1 VASDVTDLEQR
12 LMNLQWQ
19 VERLSQVT
27 EGNVQ
32 QVEQRLTGMADQY
45 AENLKRWSI
54 TAERHSRTV
63 TQLESYVS
71 EWKDANSRIQQ
82 DTFQRLRELETTI
95 QHEWDALRKIHEQ
108 PVKELREQ
116 AASLTE
122 VCIAT
127 ANVAQK
133 GFARAEARLASFE
146 DDVHVVLGEFGRDL
160 QSLVTEMK
168 ARHEQPARLDNG
180 AAPWPLDDVTRLHSP
195 HSASGDVVRQARG
208 RGLTD
213 QSGA

>member
-45 AENLKRWSI
+45 AENLKRWAI

-71 EWKDANSRIQQ
+71 EWKDA
-82 DTFQRLRELETTI
+82 
-95 QHEWDALRKIHEQ
+95 
-108 PVKELREQ
+108 
-116 AASLTE
+116 
-122 VCIAT
+122 
-127 ANVAQK
+127 
-133 GFARAEARLASFE
+133 SFPC
-146 DDVHVVLGEFGRDL
+146 LL
-160 QSLVTEMK
+160 
-168 ARHEQPARLDNG
+168 
-180 AAPWPLDDVTRLHSP
+180 APWRKSRV
-195 HSASGDVVRQARG
+195 
-208 RGLTD
+208 
-213 QSGA
+213 